1 VQIYVGY
8 LSDGSGV
15 QRPRKE
21 LCGFGKVEVEADD
34 EGRVDI
40 EVAPRSLSYWNDE
53 RKVWSIDEGKYALYI
68 ATSSTDIHAVKELDV
83 PRAFD
88 IPARLPAKGNP

>member
-8 LSDGSGV
+8 LGDSSGV

-21 LCGFGKVEVEADD
+21 LCGFGKVEVEAGAD
-34 EGRVDI
+34 EWVDI
-40 EVAPRSLSYWNDE
+40 RVAPRSLAYWNDE

-68 ATSSTDIHAVKELDV
+68 ATSSTDIHAVRELNVPSMFEIPVTLRAKENL
-83 PRAFD
+83 
-88 IPARLPAKGNP
+88 